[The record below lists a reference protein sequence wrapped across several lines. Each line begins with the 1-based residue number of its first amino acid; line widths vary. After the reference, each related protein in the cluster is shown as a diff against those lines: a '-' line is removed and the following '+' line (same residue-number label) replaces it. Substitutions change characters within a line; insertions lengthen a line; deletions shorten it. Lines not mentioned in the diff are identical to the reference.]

1 MPRRQSVR
9 IELTSGASCANA
21 EESRLKTLQMQS
33 CLHDNGTIECALV
46 EVEIPE
52 PGPDE
57 VLVEIDASPINP
69 SDLGLMFGA
78 ADLSSARV
86 TERNGQPAVLLDVPA
101 AAMRAMAPR
110 VGHWL
115 PVGNEASGRVVSAGT
130 SNAAQAL
137 MGSRVGMFGGEMYA
151 GYRCL
156 PVDQCLSFPESVTA
170 EQAAS
175 CFVNPMTALGFMET
189 RDIEGQKAIVHTA
202 AASNLGQMLLRLCQA
217 DGVDLVNI
225 VRSDEQVALL
235 KSLGAQWVLN
245 SQSEDFMPDLIE
257 ALKATGATLAFDAIG
272 GGRLVNR
279 ILTAMEIAAAQTGP
293 WSRYGS
299 EEAKQAYIY
308 GQLDLGATELTRG
321 YGWVW
326 SVSGWLLTPFMK
338 RAGPER
344 AAKMRQRV
352 VNEIDTTFASHYSA
366 RVSLQDALSVSALQ
380 SYGARKTGCK
390 TLLVMRE
397 SAA

>member
-1 MPRRQSVR
+1 M
-9 IELTSGASCANA
+9 
-21 EESRLKTLQMQS
+21 KTLQMQS
-33 CLHDNGTIECALV
+33 CVHENGTIECALV
-46 EVEIPE
+46 ETVVAA

-57 VLVEIDASPINP
+57 VLVEIEASPINP

-78 ADLSSARV
+78 ADLGTARE
-86 TERNGQPAVLLDVPA
+86 TERDGQPAVILDVPP

-110 VGHWL
+110 VGHWMA
-115 PVGNEASGRVVSAGT
+115 VGNEASGRVVAAGE
-130 SNAAQAL
+130 SDAAQRL
-137 MGSRVGMFGGEMYA
+137 LGKRVGMFGGEMYA
-151 GYRCL
+151 TYRCL
-156 PVDQCLSFPESVTA
+156 PAEQCLAFSEAISS

-202 AASNLGQMLLRLCQA
+202 AASNLGQMLIRLCEA
-217 DGVDLVNI
+217 DGVPLVNI
-225 VRSDEQVALL
+225 VRSEEQVALL
-235 KSLGAQWVLN
+235 KGAGAQWVLN
-245 SQSEDFMPDLIE
+245 SQSDTFMGELID
-257 ALKATGATLAFDAIG
+257 ALAETGATLAFDAIG

-279 ILTAMEIAAAQTGP
+279 ILTAMELAAARSEA

-299 EEAKQAYIY
+299 EEPKQAYIY

-344 AAKMRQRV
+344 VGRMRQRV
-352 VNEIDTTFASHYSA
+352 INEIDTTFASHYSSRIDLEQA
-366 RVSLQDALSVSALQ
+366 LRVSAVQE
-380 SYGARKTGCK
+380 YGARKTGQK
-390 TLLVMRE
+390 TLLLMAD